1 MGGVKSAL
9 KKRLQRDPT
18 DAEISAEK
26 QARRE
31 QTGPI
36 RSVFSMQVIAGQKSA
51 AGMHYMRAEGPFS
64 EDEMI
69 ILHNGAAVVTMLD
82 GLLLRGNDIDSQLQP
97 TRMHPKTLGPCVM
110 ALLCPSSQGG
120 AFLISRRVDPHS
132 QPQRARAPQ
141 MKNKN
146 NVRRRRDIAV

>member
-9 KKRLQRDPT
+9 KKRLQRDPI

-69 ILHNGAAVVTMLD
+69 IQHNGAAVVTMLD
-82 GLLLRGNDIDSQLQP
+82 GLLLRGNDIDSQPQP
-97 TRMHPKTLGPCVM
+97 THMNPKC
-110 ALLCPSSQGG
+110 A
-120 AFLISRRVDPHS
+120 
-132 QPQRARAPQ
+132 
-141 MKNKN
+141 
-146 NVRRRRDIAV
+146 